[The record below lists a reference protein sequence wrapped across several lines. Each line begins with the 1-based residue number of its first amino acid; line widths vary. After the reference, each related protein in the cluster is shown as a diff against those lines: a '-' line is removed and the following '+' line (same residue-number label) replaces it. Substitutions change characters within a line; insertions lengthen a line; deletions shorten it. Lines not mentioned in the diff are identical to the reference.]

1 MKEKLQQI
9 FIGRQGMDELSK
21 LLFWAGIISLMLG
34 TLLMMWGGL
43 HSLLLTL
50 GAMLLVLSFA
60 RAFSRNLPQRE
71 AENILLLRRL
81 DRRKRERAARK
92 DRWANRKQYKYFKCP
107 GCGTWLRVPRGK
119 GKIHINCRCGYT
131 LYRRT

>member
-1 MKEKLQQI
+1 MREKLQQI

-21 LLFWAGIISLMLG
+21 TLFWAGTIAIALG
-34 TLLMMWGGL
+34 ALLPLWGGL
-43 HSLLLTL
+43 RSMLLTL
-50 GAMLLVLSFA
+50 GIMLIVLAFV

-71 AENILLLRRL
+71 AENLLLLRWL
-81 DRRKRERAARK
+81 DKKKRERAAKK

-119 GKIHINCRCGYT
+119 GKIHIFESGRKV
-131 LYRRT
+131 

>member
-21 LLFWAGIISLMLG
+21 LLFWAGIISMMLG
-34 TLLMMWGGL
+34 TLLMIWGGL
-43 HSLLLTL
+43 RSLFLTL
-50 GAMLLVLSFA
+50 GGLLLVLSFA

-71 AENILLLRRL
+71 AENLILLRRL
-81 DRRKRERAARK
+81 ERRKRERAARK